1 MALAANL
8 RHEIASLTWTA
19 RAFHLVLKLP
29 RVATQSAVLLS
40 YVSPSVCL
48 FVCLSVTLVDCDH
61 IHIEGSVT

>member
-19 RAFHLVLKLP
+19 RAFHLVSLLKLP

-48 FVCLSVTLVDCDH
+48 SVTLVDCDR